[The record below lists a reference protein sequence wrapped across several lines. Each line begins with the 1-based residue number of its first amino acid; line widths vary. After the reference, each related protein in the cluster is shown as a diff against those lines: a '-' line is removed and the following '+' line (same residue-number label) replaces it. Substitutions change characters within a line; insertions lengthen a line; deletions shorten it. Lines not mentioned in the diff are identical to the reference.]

1 MSMNNLKYKALA
13 LDLDGTLTDSNKNI
27 PSKNKAA
34 VQKAMG
40 LGVKIILISGRPV
53 MGIAGLAKELEFE
66 KRGGIIAA
74 FNGGKT
80 IDCKTGNIIQ
90 QLFFPKEI
98 IADACDI
105 VRKHGA
111 QPLSYTNTQIVA
123 ETDTDPYVLTECKC
137 NYTDVKKVPFLPDF
151 LDYPIP
157 KILAVGEHEQLVEV
171 REEFLAAYSHICDS
185 FFAESYFLELAPKG
199 VAKDKALSSIC
210 KYLNISQEEVMAC
223 GDGLNDIPM
232 LEYAGLGIAMKNAYP
247 ETLEKADDISPY
259 TNDECGVAWA
269 IEKFIL
275 DS

>member
-34 VQKAMG
+34 VQKAMD

-137 NYTDVKKVPFLPDF
+137 NYTDVKKVPFLP
-151 LDYPIP
+151 
-157 KILAVGEHEQLVEV
+157 
-171 REEFLAAYSHICDS
+171 ICDS